1 MLTKQE
7 LETLEEFIDGL
18 NGKKSLAT
26 HKQTILD
33 FVKNS
38 LSEKKS
44 GVKDAYTRGS
54 KDCFIKTNTNVR
66 ELSAQRQ
73 REKEKGFKVGTSGES
88 QAGDKIIRKFD

>member
-18 NGKKSLAT
+18 NSKKSLAT
-26 HKQTILD
+26 HKKTILD
-33 FVKNS
+33 FIKNS

-44 GVKDAYTRGS
+44 GLKDTYTRGT
-54 KDCFIKTNTNVR
+54 KECYIKTNTNVR

-73 REKEKGFKVGTSGES
+73 REREKGFKVGTSGES
-88 QAGDKIIRKFD
+88 QAGDKITRKFD

>member
-18 NGKKSLAT
+18 NNKKSLAT
-26 HKQTILD
+26 HKKTIMD

-38 LSEKKS
+38 LTEKKS
-44 GVKDAYTRGS
+44 GIKDVYTRGT
-54 KDCFIKTNTNVR
+54 KECYIKTNTNVR

-73 REKEKGFKVGTSGES
+73 REREKGFKVGTSGES